1 MEAIDDLRKE
11 IKSYFPESSELQ
23 LSSSYAQHRRFN
35 FYFEIKKDYAFLLY
49 LNWDGDSDRFTLKC
63 LEFSDPQTLDALIA
77 AYPQS
82 GARTFNIGNPRSAV
96 SFIYLAQN
104 RLRVTERRGVIN
116 ATDESGEISG
126 NQLIRCID
134 PILQ

>member
-11 IKSYFPESSELQ
+11 IKLYFPESSELQ

-35 FYFEIKKDYAFLLY
+35 FYFEIQKEYAFLLY
-49 LNWDGDSDRFTLKC
+49 LNWEGDSDRFTLKC
-63 LEFSDPQTLDALIA
+63 LEFSDSDTLGTLIA

-82 GARTFNIGNPRSAV
+82 GARTFNIGSPRSAV

-104 RLRVTERRGVIN
+104 RLQITERRGIIN
-116 ATDESGEISG
+116 ATDESSEISG

-134 PILQ
+134 PALQ